1 MVDEMSTSVL
11 VMNELPF
18 VQGTAHIDTLNEE
31 CLHQFDS
38 NDALMMIRVYRDRA
52 DIEQNK
58 LLGRI
63 YRPGHAEYYRDCG
76 EITWNYLRKLNEY
89 DPDTESDAKGIVMP

>member
-1 MVDEMSTSVL
+1 MVDEVSTSTL
-11 VMNELPF
+11 VMSELPF

-38 NDALMMIRVYRDRA
+38 DDTLMLINVYRDRA

-58 LLGRI
+58 VLGRI
-63 YRPGHAEYYRDCG
+63 YRPGHAEYYRACG

-89 DPDTESDAKGIVMP
+89 SAGEDGDGMRIQ